1 MKRSS
6 IVLLLGAAVLFAS
19 CSKDNPQP
27 EQKLSDVLI
36 VNNGNWN
43 SNDACISSCNLTTG
57 EVSSELFFAAN
68 GQRLGD
74 LAQDIICYEDKILIA
89 VSGSKIIF
97 VCDKDLKIVAQITKD
112 YSPRAFCL
120 GEGKIYVS
128 YYEGYLGEIDPS
140 DWSVRTTQVG
150 PNPEG
155 VAYSNGKVYVANS
168 GGYVPGYD
176 KTVSVVDTESFKQI
190 ETIEVNPN
198 PAKLAV
204 YGETLYVTS
213 FGNYGDIPAKLQA
226 VNLSDKSIVDIPIQG
241 VNSMASDGNGNLWV
255 LSGEYDENWKLT
267 GKITLVDAASATVS
281 GTFAEGIENAY
292 SISYSKGYVFAGASD
307 YRTDGKLHI
316 YKEDGTLLSS
326 VCSEGL
332 NPIACIIP

>member
-6 IVLLLGAAVLFAS
+6 IVLLLGAAVLLAS
-19 CSKDNPQP
+19 CSKDNQQP

-43 SNDACISSCNLTTG
+43 SNDACISSYNLTTR

-97 VCDKDLKIVAQITKD
+97 VCDSDLKIVAQIMKG
-112 YSPRAFCL
+112 YSPRAFCI
-120 GEGKIYVS
+120 GDGKIYVS

-140 DWSVRTTQVG
+140 DWSVRTTHVG

-155 VAYSNGKVYVANS
+155 VAYSKGKVYVANS
-168 GGYVPGYD
+168 GGNVPGYD
-176 KTVSVVDTESFKQI
+176 KTVSVVDTKSFKQI
-190 ETIEVNPN
+190 ETIEVNTN

-213 FGNYGDIPAKLQA
+213 FGNYKDIPAKLQA
-226 VNLSDKSIVDIPIQG
+226 VSLSEKSVVDIPIDG
-241 VNSMASDGNGNLWV
+241 VNSMASNGNGSLWV
-255 LSGEYDENWKLT
+255 LSGEYDENWTLT
-267 GKITLVDAASATVS
+267 GKVSLVDAATAKVT
-281 GTFAEGIENAY
+281 GTFAEGIANAY
-292 SISYSKGYVFAGASD
+292 SISYSKGYIIVGASD
-307 YRTDGKLHI
+307 YRTDGTVHI
-316 YKEDGTLLSS
+316 YKEDGTLLTS

-332 NPIACIIP
+332 NPIVCIIP